1 MDLGGIYMD
10 NILHYKGYLGTV
22 EYSFNDNMLFGK
34 VLDVNTLISYEG
46 HSVDELREDFES
58 SVDDYLEMC
67 EKNGVEPEK
76 ICKET
81 VQVRLRS
88 AIYRKA
94 CVIAESRDISLNK
107 LIENVLVEKI
117 EELGV

>member
-1 MDLGGIYMD
+1 MD
-10 NILHYKGYLGTV
+10 NILHYKGYSGTV
-22 EYSFNDNMLFGK
+22 QYSFNDNMLFGK

-46 HSVDELREDFES
+46 QSVDELREDFEAA
-58 SVDDYLEMC
+58 VDDYLEMC

-76 ICKET
+76 ICKEF
-81 VQVRLRS
+81 VQLRLRS

-107 LIENVLVEKI
+107 LIESVLEEKI
-117 EELGV
+117 EELGVLL